1 MNCLHPPFDD
11 VRIRRA
17 VRLSVAQDEYMRA
30 SRGDDRRLAGLPQ
43 LWPRGTADYHER
55 ARS

>member
-1 MNCLHPPFDD
+1 MRMNNLQPPFDD

-30 SRGDDRRLAGLPQ
+30 ARGEG
-43 LWPRGTADYHER
+43 ER
-55 ARS
+55 TVDSLHG